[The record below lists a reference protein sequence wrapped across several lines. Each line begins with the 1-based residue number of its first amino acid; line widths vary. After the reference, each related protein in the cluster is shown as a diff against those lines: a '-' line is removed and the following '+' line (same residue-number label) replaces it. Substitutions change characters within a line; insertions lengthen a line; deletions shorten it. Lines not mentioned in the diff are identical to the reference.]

1 MTLFQRIRNAIETAD
16 IFSIESMRIA
26 AIVLGVFVFGITLRS
41 VMFSPDGKAGVL
53 AAAQPAVMRDAIATL
68 TENNVSDPGIREEEN
83 GAGSDAAVLTDDDA
97 TVIATSSESI
107 HEVVEPPIEAVLAED
122 EHDAPLFLLDSLSA
136 SAYITARG
144 GMPVE
149 TRYEKNSHERRAP
162 ASLTKVMTAV
172 IVMEQIPENEIVT
185 ITDHAVA
192 TEGVA
197 GRVLAGERFRADD
210 LMKMMLIVSSN
221 DAAAAFADH
230 FTTKGDDLVARMNEK
245 ARELGMNDTHFA
257 NSSGLD
263 ADDHYTTAF
272 DLALLAS
279 YSLRHEK
286 IWEVL
291 SEKADT
297 VYSVDE
303 KTPHHLVSNNPI
315 VQEGLNG
322 VRGSKT
328 GYTDNALGCMITAL
342 DDGHIVVV
350 LGSHDRAQDTE
361 MLIDALQNK

>member
-26 AIVLGVFVFGITLRS
+26 AIVLSVFVFGITLRS

-68 TENNVSDPGIREEEN
+68 TEKSVSYPGIGEEEN
-83 GAGSDAAVLTDDDA
+83 TGDSDAAVLTEDDA
-97 TVIATSSESI
+97 IVIATSSESVQ
-107 HEVVEPPIEAVLAED
+107 EVLELTTDTVPAED
-122 EHDAPLFLLDSLSA
+122 EHDASLSLLNSLSA

-149 TRYEKNSHERRAP
+149 ARYEKNSRERRAP

-172 IVMEQIPENEIVT
+172 IVMEQLPENEIVT

-197 GRVLAGERFRADD
+197 GRMVVGERFRADD

-230 FTTKGDDLVARMNEK
+230 FTAKGDDLVARMNEK

-303 KTPHHLVSNNPI
+303 KTPHHLLSNNPI
-315 VQEGLNG
+315 VQEGLSS

-350 LGSHDRAQDTE
+350 LGSRDRAQDTE
-361 MLIDALQNK
+361 TLINALQHK